1 MTRIFVLFNLKDGVT
16 QAHYEAWAKA
26 TDIPNVR
33 ALKSIDS
40 FGVFKA
46 TGILGSDAPSPYAYI
61 EVIDV
66 NDMEQFGADASSETM
81 QKVAGEFQAIADNPT
96 FIMTSDLESPSA

>member
-16 QAHYEAWAKA
+16 EAHYEAWAKA

-33 ALKSIDS
+33 ALKSIDG
-40 FGVFKA
+40 FDVFKA
-46 TGILGSDAPSPYAYI
+46 TGVLGSDAPSPYAYI
-61 EVIDV
+61 EIIDI
-66 NDMEQFGADASSETM
+66 NDMEQFGTDASSDAM

-96 FIMTSDLESPSA
+96 FIMTGNLEGPSA